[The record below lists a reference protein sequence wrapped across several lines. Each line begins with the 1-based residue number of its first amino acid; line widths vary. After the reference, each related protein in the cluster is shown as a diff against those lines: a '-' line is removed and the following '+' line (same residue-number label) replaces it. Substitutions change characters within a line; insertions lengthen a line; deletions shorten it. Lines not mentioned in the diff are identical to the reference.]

1 MIFFSML
8 KKNNDYFAQK
18 PDVLFLLHLSIHS
31 DKHSIIYLWIE
42 YFMIPAS
49 IASIMISL
57 LNLRTTTKNP
67 LKNIIYTKSNSSSSH
82 LQINFLF

>member
-1 MIFFSML
+1 ML

-18 PDVLFLLHLSIHS
+18 SDVLFLLLLSIHS

-42 YFMIPAS
+42 YFMIPVS

-57 LNLRTTTKNP
+57 LNPRTTPKTP
-67 LKNIIYTKSNSSSSH
+67 LKNMIYAKSNSSSSH
-82 LQINFLF
+82 LQINFSS